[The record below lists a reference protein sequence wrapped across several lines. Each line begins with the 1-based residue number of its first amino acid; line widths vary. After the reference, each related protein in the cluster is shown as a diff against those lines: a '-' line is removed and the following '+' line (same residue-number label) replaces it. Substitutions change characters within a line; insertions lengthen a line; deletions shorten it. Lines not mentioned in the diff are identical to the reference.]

1 MRWAFAVGLALL
13 LLGCSD
19 DGSGGLG
26 AAGDP
31 APFGVDGPFNNPTTV
46 VGGSSEIC
54 IDGDNQ
60 CAVFELVNAE
70 RRQAGLSPYAYNP
83 HLAASAQAHAADMVQ
98 QDYFSHTS
106 LDGRSFGDR
115 VNETE
120 YTGSPT
126 GENIAAGQRSPE
138 SVMES
143 WMNSEGHRSN
153 ILSTRS
159 TDIGVG
165 FVDNYWVQVFGRSE

>member
-1 MRWAFAVGLALL
+1 MRWTLAAGLILS

-19 DGSGGLG
+19 GGDGGLG

-31 APFGVDGPFNNPTTV
+31 APFGVDGPYNDPTAI
-46 VGGSSEIC
+46 VGGSSTSC
-54 IDGDNQ
+54 VDGKNQ
-60 CAVFELVNAE
+60 CAVFEIVNAE
-70 RRQAGLSPYAYNP
+70 RGQAGLLPYAYNP
-83 HLAASAQAHAADMVQ
+83 HLAAAAQAHAADMVQ

-138 SVMES
+138 SVMAS
-143 WMNSEGHRSN
+143 WMDSEGHRAN

-159 TDIGVG
+159 TDIGIG
-165 FVDNYWVQVFGRSE
+165 FVDDHWVQVFGRSE